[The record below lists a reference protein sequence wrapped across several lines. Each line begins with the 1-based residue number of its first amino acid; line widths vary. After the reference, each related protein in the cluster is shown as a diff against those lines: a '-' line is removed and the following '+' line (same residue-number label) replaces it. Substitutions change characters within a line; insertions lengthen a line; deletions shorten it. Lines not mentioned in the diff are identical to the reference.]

1 LNLKEKIMANIELF
15 AISDFCPNGG
25 WPKFDNLSIIVYNE
39 DTQVDSVIYDV
50 ELMYVCEFAG
60 CCFIPGGENFTR
72 LRKKIEI
79 KKTSFI
85 VLD

>member
-1 LNLKEKIMANIELF
+1 LDLKEKIMANIKRF

-25 WPKFDNLSIIVYNE
+25 WPKFDNLSVTVYAE
-39 DTQVDSVIYDV
+39 EKRSESVIYDV
-50 ELMYVCEFAG
+50 ELMYACEFSG

-79 KKTSFI
+79 NETSFE
-85 VLD
+85 VLN